1 MNNDEEGKRKVLA
14 ELMRDMDISE
24 VMNVYIMS
32 NRGYSRRLLR
42 FFRWLS
48 KWMPLIIMFAHAYG
62 LWRFSQHPRELFV
75 LQQGN
80 TACYLFIYGMVYILP
95 MVLVLSSRFFWLC
108 WRYRI
113 PFFYYLGVNSIH
125 IGYGSLFTT
134 NEMVASHEC
143 LFIMILGFYG
153 YGFVTEFLKRSTI
166 GRRICG

>member
-1 MNNDEEGKRKVLA
+1 MLA
-14 ELMRDMDISE
+14 ELMLDMDISE
-24 VMNVYIMS
+24 VMDVYINH
-32 NRGYSRRLLR
+32 NRSYSRRLLK

-48 KWMPLIIMFAHAYG
+48 KWLPLIIMVTHSYG
-62 LWRFSQHPRELFV
+62 IWQFSKHPRELFI

-80 TACYLFIYGMVYILP
+80 IACYLFIYGMVYVLP

-125 IGYGSLFTT
+125 IGFGSLFTT

-143 LFIMILGFYG
+143 LWIMILGFYA
-153 YGFVTEFLKRSTI
+153 YGFVSEFLKQNPM
-166 GRRICG
+166 GKRICR